1 MADIR
6 FMEAKGGV
14 ISARVNVNLLNSTFL
29 PQHIFEFQNEIYNA
43 EEIVKSL
50 NASAKTENERK
61 DYLRCVAVLKWGKTC
76 HGSVKN
82 ITLENDKE
90 GKHMQIEFIFYDVN
104 FLIEFNKDFEFFV
117 ENAII

>member
-1 MADIR
+1 MATIMV
-6 FMEAKGGV
+6 MEAKGGG
-14 ISARVNVNLLNSTFL
+14 ILAKVNVNFLNSTFL
-29 PQHIFEFQNEIYNA
+29 PQHIFEFQNDIYNA

-82 ITLENDKE
+82 ITMENDKE

-104 FLIEFNKDFEFFV
+104 FLIAFNKDFDFFV
-117 ENAII
+117 ENSTI